1 MAQTVVGFFDQ
12 SSEAQTAI
20 RELMARGIARDR
32 IDLSR
37 GSGTG
42 TTVSSERTEATT
54 DRDGRNT
61 NAITDFFNSLFGNS
75 NKEEA
80 SRYSRV
86 AERSNTIVTVHAAS
100 REEAESAAQILD
112 RCGAIDVDERAK
124 QYGFSNTRSEG
135 AGDRQ
140 AVSAERGT
148 TIPRVEEHLEVGKRE
163 VERGGVQVRSRIVEK
178 PVEEHIRLREE
189 HVRVERTPVD
199 RPLAGNEGEAFRERN
214 IELTERS
221 EVPVVNKEARVVEEV
236 RVRKEV
242 TERDET
248 IRDTVRRTDIDVDKT
263 NESGRSSTDYD
274 RRNDT
279 NNRPL

>member
-86 AERSNTIVTVHAAS
+86 AERSNTIVTVHASS
-100 REEAESAAQILD
+100 REEAETAAQILD

-124 QYGFSNTRSEG
+124 QYGFTNTRSSEG
-135 AGDRQ
+135 AGERQ
-140 AVSAERGT
+140 AVSNERST

-189 HVRVERTPVD
+189 HVRVECTPVD
-199 RPLAGNEGEAFRERN
+199 RPLSGNEGEAFRERN
-214 IELTERS
+214 IELTEKS

-242 TERDET
+242 SERDET
-248 IRDTVRRTDIDVDKT
+248 IRDT
-263 NESGRSSTDYD
+263 
-274 RRNDT
+274 
-279 NNRPL
+279 